1 MFWHTDYSGFSRSAQ
16 TAMEADL
23 AGKIS
28 TFAPRLVAP
37 LMLSLTLV
45 LPGFAPAQGIPGVA
59 GPYLAAENAARR
71 GDIAAAARL
80 YGQALARDADNADLM
95 ERTVA
100 HQAAAG
106 QIERAIAVARRLDAL
121 QPGHP
126 IGVLLLAADALKRG
140 APVRARS
147 MLATGGPDGGPY
159 VGQLIDAWAAFAD
172 GDIDAAR
179 ELLTKLEKTGA
190 GGAAGEI
197 VAAYHLGL
205 LESAAGHDA
214 EAIVALD
221 RAAELAG
228 NGTLRLTRI
237 RAGVLARLGQV
248 EDARAA
254 VTERLSQTLGDR
266 RLEVLERDLAAGKIP
281 APVVKTGIEGA
292 AEALFGVSG
301 YLSRGAS
308 RQIGLAYAQL
318 AIYLDPGLV
327 EARLLIARLLHQ
339 AQQYD
344 LAIAAFEA
352 IPADAPEALDA
363 EIGRAEAMREAGRV
377 DEAIAALRGTVAA
390 YPRSIEAHTSLG
402 DMLRRDSRF
411 AEAGDA
417 YDAALALVPHPE
429 RRHWPLFYQRGI
441 AFERSDQWPRAE
453 ADFLKALDLEPDQPL
468 VLNYLGYSWV
478 EMGENLAEAQ
488 AMIEKAV
495 EQRPED
501 GYIVDSLGWVLY
513 RLGDFD
519 GAVEQLETAI
529 ELKPVDPVINDH
541 FGDSLWMIG
550 RRTEARFQWK
560 RALSFEPEEE
570 NAERIRRKLADGLDT
585 VLEEEAAAGNPA
597 IIQTDGAVPG
607 TKANDGG

>member
-1 MFWHTDYSGFSRSAQ
+1 
-16 TAMEADL
+16 MEADL
-23 AGKIS
+23 AGKIF
-28 TFAPRLVAP
+28 TFAPRVVAP
-37 LMLSLTLV
+37 LMLSLVLV
-45 LPGFAPAQGIPGVA
+45 LPGFAPAQGIPGIA

-71 GDIAAAARL
+71 GDIAEAARL
-80 YGQALARDADNADLM
+80 YSQALARDPDNADLM
-95 ERTVA
+95 ERTIA
-100 HQAAAG
+100 QQAAAG
-106 QIERAIAVARRLDAL
+106 QIERAIPVARRLDAL
-121 QPGHP
+121 RPGHHL
-126 IGVLLLAADALKRG
+126 GVLLLTADALKRG
-140 APVRARS
+140 DPARARS
-147 MLATGGPDGGPY
+147 MLATGSSDGGPF
-159 VGQLIDAWAAFAD
+159 VGQLMDAWAAFAD

-179 ELLTKLEKTGA
+179 EILAKLEETGT

-205 LESAAGHDA
+205 LESAAGRDA

-221 RAAELAG
+221 RATERAG
-228 NGTLRLTRI
+228 NSTLRLIRI

-254 VTERLSQTLGDR
+254 VTERLSQILGDR

-281 APVVKTGIEGA
+281 APVVRTGIEGA
-292 AEALFGVSG
+292 AESLFGVSG

-308 RQIGLAYAQL
+308 REIGLAYAQL
-318 AIYLDPGLV
+318 AVYLDPGLV
-327 EARLLIARLLHQ
+327 EARLLIAGLLHQ
-339 AQQYD
+339 DQQYD

-363 EIGRAEAMREAGRV
+363 EIGRAEAMREAGRT
-377 DEAIAALRGTVAA
+377 DEAVTALRGAVAA
-390 YPRSIEAHTSLG
+390 HPRSIEAHTSLG
-402 DMLRRDSRF
+402 DMLRRDSQF
-411 AEAGDA
+411 AEAGAA
-417 YDAALALVPHPE
+417 YDGALALVAHPE

-441 AFERSDQWPRAE
+441 AFERSEQWPRAE
-453 ADFLKALDLEPDQPL
+453 ADFLKALELEPDQPL

-495 EQRPED
+495 EQRPDD

-519 GAVEQLETAI
+519 GAVEHLETAV

-541 FGDSLWMIG
+541 FGDALWMVG
-550 RRTEARFQWK
+550 RRIEARFQWK
-560 RALSFEPEEE
+560 RALSFEPEEDD
-570 NAERIRRKLADGLDT
+570 AERIRRKLAAGLDT

-597 IIQTDGAVPG
+597 IIQSDGMATG
-607 TKANDGG
+607 TNANDGG